1 MWALAIILPR
11 QQQQIPIMMFV
22 VLFMFCLSSY
32 PYYFTWRMGIIPFN
46 DIRTLHS
53 IRLCLVCQMGEI
65 FDLRFIHNPHKNFN
79 LINISKKENWAVAVV
94 QLNLDV
100 DMWVGQSIIIN
111 AINAS
116 F

>member
-1 MWALAIILPR
+1 
-11 QQQQIPIMMFV
+11 
-22 VLFMFCLSSY
+22 
-32 PYYFTWRMGIIPFN
+32 
-46 DIRTLHS
+46 
-53 IRLCLVCQMGEI
+53 MGEI
-65 FDLRFIHNPHKNFN
+65 FDLRFIHNPQNFN